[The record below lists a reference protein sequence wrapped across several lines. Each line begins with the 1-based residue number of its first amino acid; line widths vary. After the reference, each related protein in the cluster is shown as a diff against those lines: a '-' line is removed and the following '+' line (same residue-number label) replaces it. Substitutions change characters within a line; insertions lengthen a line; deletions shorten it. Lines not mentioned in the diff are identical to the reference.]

1 MKKLTL
7 EAWKG
12 EPNCPGHGGGAG
24 GIGEPKKLTLSRCS
38 AARITG
44 VRNPVPIP

>member
-12 EPNCPGHGGGAG
+12 APDCPVHGVGGGW
-24 GIGEPKKLTLSRCS
+24 GEGLGNQGS
-38 AARITG
+38 
-44 VRNPVPIP
+44 